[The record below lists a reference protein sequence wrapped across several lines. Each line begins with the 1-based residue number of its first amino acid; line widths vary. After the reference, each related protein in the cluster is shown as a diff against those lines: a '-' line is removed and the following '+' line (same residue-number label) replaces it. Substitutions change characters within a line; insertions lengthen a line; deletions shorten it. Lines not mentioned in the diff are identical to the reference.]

1 MGIKY
6 ISLQESAESLGF
18 SSIDEALEAGYE
30 ACDADDPDKAHFI
43 KKGENN
49 VQAKYR

>member
-30 ACDADDPDKAHFI
+30 ACDVDDPDKAHFV
-43 KKGENN
+43 KKGESN
-49 VQAKYR
+49 VQTKYR